1 MAVVMG
7 VDGARGG
14 WLAVRR
20 DTARGTAEVAAATQW
35 EALPPADVVCV
46 DMPIG
51 LPDSGR
57 RGCDMAARAL
67 LGPRRASVFLDLRR
81 PLLGFADYAQAL
93 AWAKADGNGISKQ
106 AWNIVPR
113 IVELDRAL
121 GPADQDR
128 VFETHP
134 ELAFRT
140 LNGDAALDHGKRSAA
155 GAAARRGL
163 LEAAGYDRLDAWLA
177 ALDRRHAV
185 PDDLLDACALA
196 LCAARIHAGRGRRL
210 PDGEP
215 LRDARGLRM
224 EIWY

>member
-1 MAVVMG
+1 MG

-20 DTARGTAEVAAATQW
+20 DTALGTAEPLAAANW
-35 EALPPADVVCV
+35 EALPRADVVCV

-51 LPDSGR
+51 LPESGR

-67 LGPRRASVFLDLRR
+67 LGPRRSSVFLDLRR
-81 PLLGFADYAQAL
+81 PLLGFADYDAAL
-93 AWAKADGNGISKQ
+93 AWAKADGNGFSKQ
-106 AWNIVPR
+106 AWNILSR
-113 IVELDRAL
+113 IAELDRAL
-121 GPADQDR
+121 TPADQER

-134 ELAFRT
+134 ELAFRS
-140 LNGDAALDHGKRSAA
+140 LNGDIPLAQPKRSAA
-155 GAAARRGL
+155 GRVARRAL

-177 ALDRRHAV
+177 ALDRRQAA

-196 LCAARIHAGRGRRL
+196 LCAERIHAGHGQHV
-210 PDGEP
+210 PEGEP
-215 LRDARGLRM
+215 PRDARGLRM